1 MTQEDNKVLQNER
14 TPDIIKST
22 NDSCNS
28 WMNTAH
34 KSPMPCFDTSAFNII
49 ASPWKLDSL

>member
-1 MTQEDNKVLQNER
+1 MTQEDNKVLQNEK

-22 NDSCNS
+22 NDSCMS